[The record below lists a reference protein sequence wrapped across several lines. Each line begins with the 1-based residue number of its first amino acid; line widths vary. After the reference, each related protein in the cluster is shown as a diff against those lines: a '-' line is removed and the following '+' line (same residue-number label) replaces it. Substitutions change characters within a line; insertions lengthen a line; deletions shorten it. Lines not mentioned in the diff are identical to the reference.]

1 MIVSCQNCGAEVSEG
16 QRFCRLCGAEVR
28 AAQEGELPT
37 RILPGESQPG
47 VPFSQPGVPF
57 TTSRL
62 SPESGTHPVY
72 QPRQTAPQ
80 TFASQQTFQPL
91 QVPRSRSSHTW
102 LYVTLCLGIIGFMF
116 ISVLIFASRSTPQT
130 PRVIVKKNLPSQ
142 PLLPPSSSMNQPGAL
157 PLDENDAD
165 VTDSKTV
172 ITKTYPLNNGAAVS
186 LKNVSGDIEVEG
198 WDEDH
203 AEVTITKHGGSPQ
216 DREAMHIIQV
226 TASNRLSLETPLVSD
241 SEVEVQYKIKL
252 PHNVAAVAISS
263 LNSEIKL
270 SEINGSVAIDLQK
283 GSIELKGIGG
293 LIKAKTIKGDIKAE
307 LAGTKQKGSQEFST
321 VKGNVELQ
329 FDSEV
334 NADIKAETVDG
345 KIEVDDDFNLQV
357 NKQPIGQH
365 LAGHIGAGGDGILAK
380 TVNGNIKLKK

>member
-1 MIVSCQNCGAEVSEG
+1 MIVHCQNCGAEVAEG

-28 AAQEGELPT
+28 TVQEGELPT
-37 RILPGESQPG
+37 RILPGET
-47 VPFSQPGVPF
+47 QPGVPF

-62 SPESGTHPVY
+62 SPESRTDPVY
-72 QPRQTAPQ
+72 HPRQTAPQ
-80 TFASQQTFQPL
+80 TFASQPTSYPL
-91 QVPRSRSSHTW
+91 QAAPPSGSSRTW
-102 LYVTLCLGIIGFMF
+102 LYILASLCVVGIIL
-116 ISVLIFASRSTPQT
+116 ISLLIFASQSSLPS
-130 PRVIVKKNLPSQ
+130 RVMIKKNLPPQ
-142 PLLPPSSSMNQPGAL
+142 PAPPSAPSSMGLPGAIS
-157 PLDENDAD
+157 LDENDAD

-172 ITKTYPLNNGAAVS
+172 ITKTYPLQNGAAVS

-198 WDEDH
+198 WDENQ
-203 AEVTITKHGGSPQ
+203 AEVTITKRGGAPQ
-216 DREAMHIIQV
+216 DRDAVRIIQII
-226 TASNRLSLETPLVSD
+226 APNRLSLETPLVSD
-241 SEVEVQYKIKL
+241 SNVEVQYRIKL
-252 PHNVAAVAISS
+252 PRGVAALAISS

-283 GSIELKGIGG
+283 GSIELQGIGG
-293 LIKAKTIKGDIKAE
+293 LIKAKTIKGNIKAE

-329 FDSEV
+329 FDGEV

-357 NKQPIGQH
+357 SKQPIGQH